1 MFQQQDVQELTR
13 VLFDALEESFKGT
26 EVENIIDELYAG
38 ELIDYLRCIDVDY
51 QSERVDKF
59 LDFALTI
66 IPFGSS
72 KALHSLSE
80 CIETYLRPEILDGE
94 NKYYAESVGRKVDA
108 IKGLKFGK
116 LPQIMS
122 VQLKRFV
129 YDFSGNSMVQKKLN
143 DRVTFPMLLD
153 MNTYVTRKSAQNK
166 VNHDNNGKEH
176 SSSEEHS
183 LPDEGIL
190 DLEEGEFEKFLK
202 EQIAILRTQQ
212 KSRADDNDGD
222 GDNVVDADS
231 SGGDG
236 KKNGSCDLHDSKSQ
250 TEGGNRNATISE
262 RGSAST
268 SATTHS
274 GNSSNSNSKSGD
286 DVLPSLYPSLSIPF
300 IPIAVSTPISTATA
314 MDTVSPVATATA
326 IPVATAMAVTAPY
339 PAYPLSSAG
348 QSSSSFEAVR
358 SSAYA
363 LGDGEDENEN
373 EKGVSVTHMAVN
385 EKIGRYNESSD
396 YNDSENYNDVTV
408 NDHYAN
414 RSMEQEVNENENGGS
429 AVVAV
434 ASAYLCPLFSKSDS
448 DDNVEV
454 EVGVDVGAGVQGS
467 VATCAVAESASA
479 FYYTAKSGVD
489 MSSKSG
495 EESGLNPEKVGSK
508 TMKIGVECQNMPSA
522 LEVKELLERRGEWMY
537 ELYAVLNHSGAIS
550 GGHYY
555 AYIKDM
561 ESKKWYNFND
571 SNVTEISEEKVTES
585 WGGKNASEG
594 MRSLYFEYYLSS
606 FNIEFIVLLSNS
618 CFDFFIDTITIINH
632 LHYLPLF
639 QHLIIFPRIQFSL

>member
-166 VNHDNNGKEH
+166 DHHDNNGKDH

-183 LPDEGIL
+183 SPDEGIL
-190 DLEEGEFEKFLK
+190 DLEEGEFETFLK

-222 GDNVVDADS
+222 VES
-231 SGGDG
+231 CGGDG
-236 KKNGSCDLHDSKSQ
+236 KKKGSCDLHDSKSE
-250 TEGGNRNATISE
+250 TEGGNRNVTISA

-274 GNSSNSNSKSGD
+274 GSSSSNSNSKSGD
-286 DVLPSLYPSLSIPF
+286 GVLPSLYPSLSIPF
-300 IPIAVSTPISTATA
+300 IPIAVSTPISAATATA

-326 IPVATAMAVTAPY
+326 IPIATAMAVTAPY
-339 PAYPLSSAG
+339 PAYPLSSAR
-348 QSSSSFEAVR
+348 QSSSSFEVVR

-363 LGDGEDENEN
+363 LGDEDENE
-373 EKGVSVTHMAVN
+373 KRGSVSVSHMAVN
-385 EKIGRYNESSD
+385 EKSGRYNESSGFID
-396 YNDSENYNDVTV
+396 NDNYDDVRV
-408 NDHYAN
+408 NDHYEN
-414 RSMEQEVNENENGGS
+414 RSMEQEVNENENENKGS

-448 DDNVEV
+448 DDDV
-454 EVGVDVGAGVQGS
+454 EVGVGVQGS
-467 VATCAVAESASA
+467 VATCAVAESASASA

-495 EESGLNPEKVGSK
+495 EELGLNSEKLGSK
-508 TMKIGVECQNMPSA
+508 SMKIGVECQNMPSA

-594 MRSLYFEYYLSS
+594 MESFYFEY
-606 FNIEFIVLLSNS
+606 
-618 CFDFFIDTITIINH
+618 
-632 LHYLPLF
+632 
-639 QHLIIFPRIQFSL
+639 

>member
-1 MFQQQDVQELTR
+1 MCIRSFGWEGSEVFQQQDVQELTR

-166 VNHDNNGKEH
+166 NNHDNNGKEH

-212 KSRADDNDGD
+212 KSRSDDYDVDGD
-222 GDNVVDADS
+222 VNG

-236 KKNGSCDLHDSKSQ
+236 KKGSCDLYDSKSEM
-250 TEGGNRNATISE
+250 EGGNRNVTISG

-274 GNSSNSNSKSGD
+274 GNSNSKSGD

-300 IPIAVSTPISTATA
+300 IPIAVSTPISTAMATA

-339 PAYPLSSAG
+339 PAYPMSSAG
-348 QSSSSFEAVR
+348 QSSSSFEVLR

-363 LGDGEDENEN
+363 LGDGEDEK
-373 EKGVSVTHMAVN
+373 EKGVSVSHTAVN
-385 EKIGRYNESSD
+385 KKTGTYNESSN
-396 YNDSENYNDVTV
+396 YNDNDNYNDVRV

-414 RSMEQEVNENENGGS
+414 RSMEQEVNENENENGGS

-448 DDNVEV
+448 DDDAEV
-454 EVGVDVGAGVQGS
+454 DVGVGAGVQGS

-495 EESGLNPEKVGSK
+495 EEIGLNSEKIGSK
-508 TMKIGVECQNMPSA
+508 SMKKGVECQYMPSA

-594 MRSLYFEYYLSS
+594 IDSLYFEYYLSS
-606 FNIEFIVLLSNS
+606 FNIEFIVLLST
-618 CFDFFIDTITIINH
+618 CFFEFFWAQK
-632 LHYLPLF
+632 L
-639 QHLIIFPRIQFSL
+639 S